1 MPTGKFVSVTVHENN
16 WRSLASKDFGLST
29 LIAKIMLESREPILD
44 VNGPCLFAASDY
56 GGAHRQSSY
65 EIYSVLLSDL
75 MYCDAWQRARV
86 GIRTKFLAD
95 GRRMSYKGLN
105 DGHRRR
111 ALVPFLAAADKIP
124 GMCVSL
130 AVSKSVGTL
139 FQRDSSPINPALT
152 DCLAWSKSL
161 FERVLRIV
169 HVVSFWIAG
178 LSRPNQDVLWFS
190 DEDEIAANPE
200 TLKLLTKVWA
210 NVMNNYT
217 VHPLRHLRCG
227 TTKCDDGSK
236 SIEDFAAIPDLVAG
250 GLSDLLTA
258 ISGKYQIGLVLPY
271 GRNCKPKAHVI
282 GHWLSQRRGI
292 LQKVVLVVDKD
303 ASGLTITRLKFSD
316 CSPS

>member
-1 MPTGKFVSVTVHENN
+1 VTVRDNN
-16 WRSLASKDFGLST
+16 WEALARKDFGLST
-29 LIAKIMLESREPILD
+29 LMAKIMLQSQCRTVD
-44 VNGPCLFAASDY
+44 VDGPCLFVASDY
-56 GGAHRQSSY
+56 GGAHRESLY

-75 MYCDAWQRARV
+75 MYCDAWRRARSA
-86 GIRTKFLAD
+86 IRAEFLPD

-111 ALVPFLAAADKIP
+111 ALAPFLAAADMIP

-139 FQRDSSPINPALT
+139 FERDASPINPALA
-152 DCLAWSKSL
+152 DCLEWSEPL

-178 LSRPNQDVLWFS
+178 ISRPNQDVLWFS

-200 TLKLLTKVWA
+200 TLSLLTKVWG

-217 VHPLRHLRCG
+217 VHPLRHLKCG

-250 GLSDLLTA
+250 GLSDLLTG
-258 ISGKYQIGLVLPY
+258 INGNYRTGLVWPF
-271 GRNCKPKAHVI
+271 GKSCKPKASVV
-282 GHWLSQRRGI
+282 GHWLSQQSSI
-292 LQKVVLVVDKD
+292 LRKVILVIDKD
-303 ASGLTITRLKFSD
+303 VSGLTITRLNFSD
-316 CSPS
+316 CSPN